1 MGFAEDASLEGMRLT
16 GDLAITS
23 LILIYAKVVLS
34 FFVVCLFVCLI
45 LLNICLVPAPE
56 IIPSMWPWGCH
67 TEDKGSKKKS
77 LLLISDRMS

>member
-34 FFVVCLFVCLI
+34 FFVVCLF
-45 LLNICLVPAPE
+45 N
-56 IIPSMWPWGCH
+56 S
-67 TEDKGSKKKS
+67 TEHLPCASP
-77 LLLISDRMS
+77 